1 MKCIYVGEVVFFHLE
16 WVKITINVPMIK
28 YRHHIVISIVDGDN
42 DVDDI
47 SIVPGGSD
55 PSLQVV

>member
-1 MKCIYVGEVVFFHLE
+1 MHLC
-16 WVKITINVPMIK
+16 WGSGFD
-28 YRHHIVISIVDGDN
+28 HHIVISIVDGDN